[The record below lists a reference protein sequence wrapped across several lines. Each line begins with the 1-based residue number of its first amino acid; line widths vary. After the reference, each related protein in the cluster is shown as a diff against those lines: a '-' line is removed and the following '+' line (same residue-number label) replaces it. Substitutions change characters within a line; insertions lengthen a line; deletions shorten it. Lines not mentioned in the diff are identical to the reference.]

1 MDIVDSLILRRRLS
15 ARQPLLLS
23 LISLLILGSNTLAAQ
38 AGVGS
43 SNVKNT
49 NIANFEDIAARAGLT
64 ATTIF
69 GGVDTKKYILETT
82 GTGVAIFD
90 YDNDGWPDIF
100 IVNGIMLEASSGE
113 NAPTNHLYRNN
124 HDGTFADVT
133 SESRLGFDGMGPGRM
148 RR

>member
-1 MDIVDSLILRRRLS
+1 MDRVDSLILRRCLS
-15 ARQPLLLS
+15 ARQSLLLS
-23 LISLLILGSNTLAAQ
+23 FISLLILGSNTLAAQ
-38 AGVGS
+38 AGAGS
-43 SNVKNT
+43 SNLKNA
-49 NIANFEDIAARAGLT
+49 NIAYFEDIAGRAGLT

-82 GTGVAIFD
+82 GTGLAIFD

-100 IVNGIMLEASSGE
+100 LVNGIMLEASSKE
-113 NAPTNHLYRNN
+113 EAPTNHLYRNN

-133 SESRLGFDGMGPGRM
+133 ESRPGFDGMGTGRM